1 MIFYRYVL
9 EQWDSTKNIQKK
21 HITEIAGP
29 VSFILMKKGF
39 LKVKFILLIFTVY
52 NQIIQIKRWYYNTNG
67 YKIKMT
73 SMEQRDP

>member
-9 EQWDSTKNIQKK
+9 EQWDSTKNFQKK

-39 LKVKFILLIFTVY
+39 LKVKFILQFLLY
-52 NQIIQIKRWYYNTNG
+52 IIRS
-67 YKIKMT
+67 YKSKDGITIQMDTKL
-73 SMEQRDP
+73 R

>member
-9 EQWDSTKNIQKK
+9 EQWDSTMNFQKK

-52 NQIIQIKRWYYNTNG
+52 N
-67 YKIKMT
+67 
-73 SMEQRDP
+73 